1 MFPTFEVVPA
11 VDVEDGEVVQLVS
24 GERGTETTY
33 GDPIDA
39 ATRWVEAG
47 ARTLHLIDLD
57 GAFEGERHNA
67 EAIAAVVDAV
77 GDAVDVQVG
86 GGIRTATDA
95 IDLLDRGVDRIHS
108 SHRLRL
114 KLAVV
119 SLKLD
124 YETITELQPKD
135 LSLSFH
141 HWAGDLR
148 GMEGRWVIRQMG
160 DTRCAAFHSLTVDF
174 REAGLIARKALQV
187 EPSLNAA
194 LQASTVV
201 MTLEALKKYFE

>member
-1 MFPTFEVVPA
+1 M
-11 VDVEDGEVVQLVS
+11 L
-24 GERGTETTY
+24 
-33 GDPIDA
+33 
-39 ATRWVEAG
+39 W
-47 ARTLHLIDLD
+47 DLD
-57 GAFEGERHNA
+57 GEILEKVIGEGPVLKLGPELDEGGPREVIGAVLVNRAASDVYDLVSDPTSYPRFMRQAERA
-67 EAIAAVVDAV
+67 KI
-77 GDAVDVQVG
+77 
-86 GGIRTATDA
+86 
-95 IDLLDRGVDRIHS
+95 LDRGIERIHS

-135 LSLSFH
+135 MSLSFH
-141 HWAGDLR
+141 HWAGELR

-160 DTRCAAFHSLTVDF
+160 ATRCAAFHSLTVDF